1 MISKIRFPTWFV
13 AEFFQKFFNLICKI
27 TWKRMT
33 LHWDFEIN
41 ETMEAT
47 IEDKNNKILDFRV

>member
-1 MISKIRFPTWFV
+1 MVSKIRFPTWFV
-13 AEFFQKFFNLICKI
+13 AEFFQKFFNLCKI